1 MERLMRYPVAVI
13 GGGPVGLSSSILL
26 YLRNIPHVLFERHH
40 GTSIHPKACGLNQRT
55 GEIFRQM
62 GVEQAIIAQG
72 APPDTC
78 SKTASSPSRYV
89 MLPQIRLEPILSRRA
104 KQLNPSGVHYGAE
117 VTDTVG
123 KEDYVELQIKYRG
136 SSRPSEIIQ
145 PSYLGIE
152 LHGEKDSVDM
162 VTAHIRAS
170 IASQYPEPETFITW
184 FINPDMGGSIPETE
198 EWMFACSIRPDDPQ
212 KFDNNTMVTRVKKS
226 INIPDLPVEILSVS
240 HWFVNAIS
248 AERRYRSINGRTFL
262 VGDAAH
268 RIPPLSALGV
278 NTSIQDA
285 NNMIWKLALALRIG
299 KDTSAKDNRTA
310 MQALFDKNHAG
321 HAQMYAG
328 VQRAQTILDTE
339 FKAPGAE
346 IGWFYPTADINNE
359 GQDNYH
365 DGQLN
370 EDGKLNTAKYF
381 PSTIPG
387 HHFPHMWLRKAGHV
401 VSSRDLLCL
410 DKFVLFTADLA
421 CWSRVEHELI
431 KVIPIG
437 SKDLEGIDGKWSQF
451 SGVDRSGAVLVRRD
465 GIVAWRSKLAGEDNV
480 NKLYAALTKILRI

>member
-1 MERLMRYPVAVI
+1 MYHLGPYPN
-13 GGGPVGLSSSILL
+13 
-26 YLRNIPHVLFERHH
+26 R
-40 GTSIHPKACGLNQRT
+40 
-55 GEIFRQM
+55 
-62 GVEQAIIAQG
+62 
-72 APPDTC
+72 
-78 SKTASSPSRYV
+78 
-89 MLPQIRLEPILSRRA
+89 
-104 KQLNPSGVHYGAE
+104 
-117 VTDTVG
+117 
-123 KEDYVELQIKYRG
+123 
-136 SSRPSEIIQ
+136 
-145 PSYLGIE
+145 
-152 LHGEKDSVDM
+152 
-162 VTAHIRAS
+162 
-170 IASQYPEPETFITW
+170 
-184 FINPDMGGSIPETE
+184 PETE

-226 INIPDLPVEILSVS
+226 INIPDLPVEVLSVS

-285 NNMIWKLALALRIG
+285 NNMVWKLALVLQNKLGKSDLLDTYDEERRPVGERVAQSSLVNLQSHNLIIDKALRIG

-480 NKLYAALTKILRI
+480 NKLQLCSSYKDTEDIAYVVYHMLLGFLGPHSLHSYLFIESRMRRCSIICRYYE